1 MNEVTVEN
9 VKTLEDLKSQLNI
22 ELNKAAISFVRIG
35 YLLKTARD
43 TDILKD
49 TEYSDVNEFAQKE
62 FGLDRSQVSR
72 FMRINDRFSISGYS
86 EQLKVEYEGYGSAK
100 LSLMLT
106 LPDEINEE
114 LSPEMSKSDIQAV
127 KEDYDEEQK
136 ITDLEVMREDKEPEE
151 PEELL

>member
-1 MNEVTVEN
+1 MNEVMVEN
-9 VKTLEDLKSQLNI
+9 VKTFEDLKSQLNI

-49 TEYSDVNEFAQKE
+49 TEYNDVNDFAAKE

-100 LSLMLT
+100 LSLCSHFRMRSTKNSLRNIPKAT
-106 LPDEINEE
+106 YRPSRKSTRKNRR
-114 LSPEMSKSDIQAV
+114 SHRSK
-127 KEDYDEEQK
+127 
-136 ITDLEVMREDKEPEE
+136 L
-151 PEELL
+151 